1 MTRQSRDESWRTSGY
16 LNRHWEST
24 ENWHRLAGRGG
35 NCSRSI
41 DASRREGVLYAVR
54 PAPVVGE
61 TRTVIRR
68 FHPLPPSTSSVPLFS
83 PFSSRVF
90 CDPLRSRTSSFT
102 PSYLLLSD
110 TTSSTSFSSVSPV
123 SLSLP
128 FSLFHC
134 FCLLPFVFFSSL
146 SFIFYLLWK
155 EIGFVGTEE
164 MTGSLWDCFGIVCIF
179 KREVRYQWK
188 NIW

>member
-83 PFSSRVF
+83 PFPSRVF

-102 PSYLLLSD
+102 SSYLLLSD
-110 TTSSTSFSSVSPV
+110 TTSSTSFSSVSLV
-123 SLSLP
+123 SLSLS

-134 FCLLPFVFFSSL
+134 FCLLPSVFSSSL

-155 EIGFVGTEE
+155 EMGFVGPEE
-164 MTGSLWDCFGIVCIF
+164 MTGRLWDCFGIVCIF